1 MKKKFLLFVFLTLIL
16 APVFAEPKY
25 TFSCE
30 SRSVVLRKDY
40 SIERRDVTIARNG
53 GKWVLEIPSYQEVKN
68 LDDPVFT
75 ETDDGFSLGFYWG
88 GGRFYWT
95 EIFFFKEIEG
105 EPCLYKIDSTVS
117 KLTYDHDKGEFDCES
132 ETKNRPI
139 QPPIKISELTIDKI
153 KGLLGGKGYQTRIN
167 SILRE
172 AITTGNY

>member
-1 MKKKFLLFVFLTLIL
+1 MR
-16 APVFAEPKY
+16 
-25 TFSCE
+25 E
-30 SRSVVLRKDY
+30 SFCVLRKDY

-75 ETDDGFSLGFYWG
+75 ETDDGFSLGFHWG

-139 QPPIKISELTIDKI
+139 QPLIKISELTIDKI
-153 KGLLGGKGYQTRIN
+153 KGLLGGKGK
-167 SILRE
+167 
-172 AITTGNY
+172 

>member
-1 MKKKFLLFVFLTLIL
+1 MKKKFFLLVFLTLIL
-16 APVFAEPKY
+16 VPVFTEPKY

-30 SRSVVLRKDY
+30 SRSVVLRKGY
-40 SIERRDVTIARNG
+40 SVERRYVTIAHNG
-53 GKWVLEIPSYQEVKN
+53 GKWVLEIPSYQEVRD

-105 EPCLYKIDSTVS
+105 EPCLYKIDSTVYEY
-117 KLTYDHDKGEFDCES
+117 TYDHDKGENDCES

-153 KGLLGGKGYQTRIN
+153 NGLLGDKG
-167 SILRE
+167 E
-172 AITTGNY
+172 